1 MFGFHY
7 LKASP
12 TQYVIQYRRGRAVRS
27 GTGLA
32 FIYFRPT
39 SIISVVPVGSA
50 DVPFIFNEIT
60 QDYQPVTVQGQLT
73 FRVTNPEL
81 VASLLDYSVDGS
93 VDNYRSDDREKLP
106 QRLINLA
113 QNLTRTEV
121 LARPMREAIRQAEAV
136 ADAVM
141 TNLAGGDSLAP
152 LGVEIIAFAIQA
164 IRPTPE
170 ISRALEAE
178 AREGLLRQADD
189 AIYERRNSAVEQER
203 RIKENELNTEI
214 AVETKQRQIRETR
227 ADADMAVELK
237 DQSLRET
244 QLAGQVKLE
253 EERKTLVA
261 AQQENIRTE
270 AEARAYALKANL
282 DVLGGLKSEVLQL
295 LAVQSAD
302 PARMTAMALRDL
314 AGNADKIGTLM
325 ITPELLDS
333 LINRENQQ

>member
-1 MFGFHY
+1 MLGFHY

-12 TQYVIQYRRGRAVRS
+12 TQYVIQYRRGKAVRA
-27 GTGLA
+27 GTGLS
-32 FIYFRPT
+32 FIYYRPT
-39 SIISVVPVGSA
+39 SIISVVPVGSS

-73 FRVTNPEL
+73 YRITNPEL
-81 VASLLDYSVDGS
+81 VAGLLDYSVAGS
-93 VDNYRSDDREKLP
+93 VDTYRSDDRDKLP

-113 QNLTRTEV
+113 QNFTRTEV
-121 LARPMREAIRQAEAV
+121 LARPMREAIRQAEPI
-136 ADAVM
+136 ADAVLA
-141 TNLAGGDSLAP
+141 NLTSSEALKA
-152 LGVEIIAFAIQA
+152 LGVEVITFAIMA

-170 ISRALEAE
+170 IARALEAE

-189 AIYERRNSAVEQER
+189 AIYERRNAAVEQER

-237 DQSLRET
+237 DQQLRET
-244 QLAGQVKLE
+244 QLTGQVKLE
-253 EERKTLVA
+253 EERKTLVVA
-261 AQQENIRTE
+261 RQENAKTE
-270 AEARAYALKANL
+270 AEARAYALKASL
-282 DVLGGLKSEVLQL
+282 DVLGGLKTEVLQL

-314 AGNADKIGTLM
+314 AGNAEKIGTLM

-333 LINRENQQ
+333 LIKRDGE

>member
-12 TQYVIQYRRGRAVRS
+12 TQYVIQYRRGKAVRA

-32 FIYFRPT
+32 FIYYRPT
-39 SIISVVPVGSA
+39 SIISVVPVGSS

-73 FRVTNPEL
+73 FRITNPEL
-81 VASLLDYSVDGS
+81 VAGLLDYSVAGS
-93 VDNYRSDDREKLP
+93 VDTYRSDDRDKLP

-113 QNLTRTEV
+113 QNFTRTEV
-121 LARPMREAIRQAEAV
+121 LARPMREAIRQAEPI
-136 ADAVM
+136 ADAVLA
-141 TNLAGGDSLAP
+141 NLTSSEALKA
-152 LGVEIIAFAIQA
+152 LGVEIITFAILA

-170 ISRALEAE
+170 IARALEAE

-189 AIYERRNSAVEQER
+189 AIYERRNAAVEQER

-237 DQSLRET
+237 DQQLRET
-244 QLAGQVKLE
+244 QLSGQVKLE
-253 EERKTLVA
+253 EERKTLVVA
-261 AQQENIRTE
+261 RQENAKTE
-270 AEARAYALKANL
+270 AEARAYALKASL
-282 DVLGGLKSEVLQL
+282 DVLGGLKPEVLQL

-314 AGNADKIGTLM
+314 AGNAEKIGTLM

-333 LINRENQQ
+333 LIKRDGE